1 MLLAVLYAFCLAVG
15 FLTGATGVGGVLVP
29 PALVLLS
36 GLETHTAMGTSLAAM
51 FFLTLL
57 GTWMFWRLGL
67 IRWREALPLCSA
79 AVWRAGPAPGATPV
93 WTPGR

>member
-67 IRWREALPLCSA
+67 IRWREALPL
-79 AVWRAGPAPGATPV
+79 VLGGGLAGCECAIHLG
-93 WTPGR
+93 

>member
-36 GLETHTAMGTSLAAM
+36 GLETHTAM
-51 FFLTLL
+51 
-57 GTWMFWRLGL
+57 RKH
-67 IRWREALPLCSA
+67 
-79 AVWRAGPAPGATPV
+79 
-93 WTPGR
+93 